1 MEKKGTILLIDD
13 NESEIRL
20 IKEAYKDTKYNHELL
35 PFNDGSTAFDYI
47 QQNIGKIF
55 IIICDVS
62 MPGMNGTD
70 LLEKINAKPKLKLQA
85 IPFIF
90 LSNSD
95 NKRDIE
101 KAYSLAAQGYF
112 QKPMG
117 HDEMV
122 LLLQN
127 IINYWHSARI
137 PRDGE

>member
-13 NESEIRL
+13 NESELRL
-20 IKEAYKDTKYNHELL
+20 IKEAYRDTKYNHKIETYTSAEKALE
-35 PFNDGSTAFDYI
+35 FI
-47 QQNIGKIF
+47 KKKIKEIF
-55 IIICDVS
+55 IIICDIS
-62 MPGMNGTD
+62 MPGMDGTE
-70 LLEKINAKPKLKLQA
+70 LLERISEDPKLKLQA

-95 NKRDIE
+95 NKKDVE
-101 KAYSLAAQGYF
+101 KAYSLSAQGYF

-117 HDEMV
+117 NDEMV

-137 PRDGE
+137 PRDGG

>member
-1 MEKKGTILLIDD
+1 MEKKGTILIIDD

-20 IKEAYKDTKYNHELL
+20 IMEAYKETKYDHKVVTYTDPEKAL
-35 PFNDGSTAFDYI
+35 DYI
-47 QQNIGKIF
+47 KKNIRQIF
-55 IIICDVS
+55 IIICDIS

-70 LLEKINAKPKLKLQA
+70 LLEKINEDPKLKLQA

-95 NKRDIE
+95 NKKDIE

-117 HDEMV
+117 TDEML

-137 PRDGE
+137 PRDGG